1 MSEQEN
7 EPKPNPPPEPPAE
20 EQAAASTVKK
30 GSLGVLLLI
39 LLSLTWYLM
48 GDRYTPYTSQ
58 ARVQGYVV
66 GVAPKVAGLVT
77 QVWVNNNQ
85 EVQADRPARFMLE
98 KISSTTGI
106 LLPLRIRSRTRW
118 LPDSRPNWS
127 TRHPPRYMR
136 SRRSGL
142 V

>member
-7 EPKPNPPPEPPAE
+7 EPNPDPPPNPPAE

-39 LLSLTWYLM
+39 LLSLTWYLL

-66 GVAPKVAGLVT
+66 GVAPKVAGSGGAGGRPPVR
-77 QVWVNNNQ
+77 
-85 EVQADRPARFMLE
+85 DRP
-98 KISSTTGI
+98 
-106 LLPLRIRSRTRW
+106 LPVRDRA
-118 LPDSRPNWS
+118 
-127 TRHPPRYMR
+127 
-136 SRRSGL
+136 
-142 V
+142 